1 MHSHAEG
8 GRDGAARPRGIAHRC
23 RLSPRGTPAARGR
36 ERMGG
41 GVAPP
46 VAGLLAAAGRRGA
59 LLYVEADTALDQAV
73 A

>member
-1 MHSHAEG
+1 M
-8 GRDGAARPRGIAHRC
+8 RDGAARPRGIAHVGC
-23 RLSPRGTPAARGR
+23 RRAARRRRVGGS
-36 ERMGG
+36 EWVAG

>member
-1 MHSHAEG
+1 MS
-8 GRDGAARPRGIAHRC
+8 
-23 RLSPRGTPAARGR
+23 RGTPAARGR